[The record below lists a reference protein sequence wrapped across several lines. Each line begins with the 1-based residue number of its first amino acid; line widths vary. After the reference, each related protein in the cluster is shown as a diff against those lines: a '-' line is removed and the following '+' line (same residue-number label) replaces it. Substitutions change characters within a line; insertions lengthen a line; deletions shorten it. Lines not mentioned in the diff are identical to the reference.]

1 MHLLRCIC
9 DTKGNVNIKLQVL
22 PRHPLKSRILL
33 FSPVQPAR
41 FYLFIFFFVSS
52 SHFYYFSLC
61 PDLFLHCAL
70 LPLLSILMASVHCRL
85 LSPANDGSNPLPSH
99 SSFG

>member
-1 MHLLRCIC
+1 MSTT
-9 DTKGNVNIKLQVL
+9 TKSHPCLHVL
-22 PRHPLKSRILL
+22 RHPLKSQILL

-85 LSPANDGSNPLPSH
+85 LSPANETDESRMSSH
-99 SSFG
+99 FKK